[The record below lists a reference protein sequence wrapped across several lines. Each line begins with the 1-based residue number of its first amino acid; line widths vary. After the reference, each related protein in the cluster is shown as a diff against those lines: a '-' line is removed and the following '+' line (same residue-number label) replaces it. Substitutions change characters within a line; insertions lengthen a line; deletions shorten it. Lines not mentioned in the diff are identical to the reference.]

1 MLLIKAHELSPLPSP
16 FLSFPAILPLLRM
29 QLPRNPWV
37 TLRKGVSSLVD
48 ANNAAEKNN
57 KWRTICLMKSLTF
70 YFISPYCILKEVNR
84 KTFANYTTVYWLLGR
99 LLSYLSEELAVVVQ
113 SQLQHSAL
121 GKKST
126 TGVTGAQLDFWV
138 LHLWTVHKRVEMCCF
153 TAGWKPGKGTLDL
166 LVWGNLLS

>member
-84 KTFANYTTVYWLLGR
+84 KTFANYTTVYWLLGW

-113 SQLQHSAL
+113 SQLQHSPFCF
-121 GKKST
+121 GQEEHNRSHGCST
-126 TGVTGAQLDFWV
+126 GFLSPSPLNSSQRGGNV
-138 LHLWTVHKRVEMCCF
+138 LLHSRLETWERYLRP
-153 TAGWKPGKGTLDL
+153 AGLR
-166 LVWGNLLS
+166 